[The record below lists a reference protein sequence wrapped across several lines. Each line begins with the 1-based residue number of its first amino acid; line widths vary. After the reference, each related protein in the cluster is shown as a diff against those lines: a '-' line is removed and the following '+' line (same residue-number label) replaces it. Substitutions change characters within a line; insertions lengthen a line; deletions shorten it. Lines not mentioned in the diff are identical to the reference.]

1 VKRQIEAMEDK
12 FKSEMKALNA
22 AIRREKKSG
31 QIDPS
36 VSAQMRRVARMLK
49 RLSVARASRST
60 R

>member
-1 VKRQIEAMEDK
+1 MKRHVKTMEDE
-12 FKSEMKALNA
+12 FKSGMKALNA

-31 QIDPS
+31 RLDPA

-49 RLSVARASRST
+49 RLSEARALRRT